1 MAMGQAVVEE
11 LIVRLSGDPSSF
23 KRMMAEARST
33 TLSAARDIERAGGR
47 IENINRSLN
56 NAGRSMMSAGRAVM
70 GVGRNITAGLT
81 APIAGMGIFAVRS
94 FADFDQAMTE
104 TFAKLGRQTPEVR
117 RQMEDL
123 AFALSVSGDVAF
135 SPTELSRGYEELASA
150 GLDAERS
157 MAALPMMAM
166 FAQAGAFD
174 MGVAVKQMTGSMAS
188 FGALSRDPAVF
199 SRNLERFADVMVGVA
214 NETTTGVEQVARAM
228 AADAAVAARGYGMEI
243 ETLGAI
249 LGVFAMQN
257 KDAEEAGNLTGRA
270 LRLMTSSFVENR
282 AEWLAAGIN
291 IADAQGNFI
300 HFADAIAQLEV
311 AFEGLSN
318 IERIQLLKKLG
329 FETLSQKSILPLIG
343 MSQEIRRQEA
353 IYRRT
358 GVTAEMAAIQM
369 ESFKNQL
376 KVVWNNVTVAAIV
389 IGEMLAPALITM
401 SGWIRD
407 AVQWF
412 GQLNPEIQKMAVYV
426 AGGAALIGP
435 ALMAIGA
442 FSLLAG
448 AGLRSLAGTLWLV
461 TGGVKGLFGLIA
473 RHPFMAIIAV
483 VAAVASQFIDW
494 RYVIDLVSFSFSHL
508 GEVSTYVWTGIQ
520 LAAVTAF
527 DFMRDGAITFSATMV
542 GAAHAVGGLFSS
554 LWQNL
559 RAGSERAV
567 NFIVAGWRAVKD
579 PLNFRSTFQRELA
592 DLNRNAT
599 QFVNLGQGT
608 ADAFNRG
615 FSETVE
621 LLGGVGISQTQRD
634 LRAEFAQQGEALG
647 QSFEEWRAARGA
659 TAGAQTASGGGIWSL
674 FNEAISAGGG
684 SVTAA
689 AREAGAAVGSNFTE
703 GAKGEMQKFDA
714 VLFRSAEGMAR
725 LAGYSSRFFARGIV
739 SPTAAPSLSSPMP
752 GNPTPV
758 SSVGP
763 RGGGTNDRVV
773 TLLTEIRD
781 ALVRRPPPAITLQPG

>member
-1 MAMGQAVVEE
+1 MAIQAVVEE

-23 KRMMAEARST
+23 KKMMQEARST
-33 TLSAARDIERAGGR
+33 TMSAARDIERAGGR
-47 IENINRSLN
+47 MESVRRRLDNAGKSMM
-56 NAGRSMMSAGRAVM
+56 NAGRAMVSTGRS
-70 GVGRNITAGLT
+70 ITAGVT
-81 APIAGMGIFAVRS
+81 APIVGMGVMAVRE
-94 FADFDQAMTE
+94 FGNFDQAMTE
-104 TFAKLGRQTPEVR
+104 TFAKMGRVAPEVR
-117 RQMEDL
+117 KQMEDVAKAL
-123 AFALSVSGDVAF
+123 AISGDVAF
-135 SPTELSRGYEELASA
+135 TPTQLARGYEELAGA
-150 GLDAERS
+150 GLDAARA
-157 MAALPMMAM
+157 MAALPLVAR

-174 MGVAVKQMTGSMAS
+174 IGVGVKQITGAMAS
-188 FGALSRDPAVF
+188 FGAMSNDPIIFAQ
-199 SRNLERFADVMVGVA
+199 NLERFSDVIVGVA
-214 NETTTGVEQVARAM
+214 NETVTSVEAVARAM

-249 LGVFAMQN
+249 LGVYAQTN

-270 LRLMTSSFVENR
+270 IRLMTGAFVENR
-282 AEWLAAGIN
+282 SAWQEAGIN

-300 HFADAIAQLEV
+300 HFADAIEQLEV
-311 AFEGLSN
+311 AFEGLSGVQRV
-318 IERIQLLKKLG
+318 ELLKKLG

-343 MSQEIRRQEA
+343 MSQEIRRQES
-353 IYRRT
+353 IYRQT
-358 GVTAEMAAIQM
+358 GITVEMAKIQM
-369 ESFKNQL
+369 EGFWNQMIL
-376 KVVWNNVTVAAIV
+376 LTNSVRIAAIEL
-389 IGEMLAPALITM
+389 GERLAPAVKGVMEWVRDGIAWFRGLNRETQNLIFYAA
-401 SGWIRD
+401 GLA
-407 AVQWF
+407 AV
-412 GQLNPEIQKMAVYV
+412 
-426 AGGAALIGP
+426 IGP
-435 ALMAIGA
+435 ALMMIGA
-442 FSLLAG
+442 VSILAG

-659 TAGAQTASGGGIWSL
+659 TAGAQAASGGGIWSL
-674 FNEAISAGGG
+674 FNEAIGAGGG